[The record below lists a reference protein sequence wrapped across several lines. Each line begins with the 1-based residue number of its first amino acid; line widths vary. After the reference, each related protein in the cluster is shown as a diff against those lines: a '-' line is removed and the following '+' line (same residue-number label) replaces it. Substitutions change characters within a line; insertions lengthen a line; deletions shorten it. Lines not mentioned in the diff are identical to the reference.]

1 MNTGSLPRRYARA
14 LIQLA
19 GETDAVEPIGRSLT
33 ELTRVLQRSPDL
45 LATLA
50 NDFIDFTQRLAA
62 MEEIAAH
69 QNFPQILKN
78 FLCLLVKKERVSL
91 LPDIV
96 REYQRFED
104 EILGIVRVR
113 VETPSAPEAS
123 TLERVGAILGHQLNK
138 KVIPEGK
145 ADPSMIG
152 GMILKIDHKVYD
164 GSIRREIER
173 IKENMLK
180 G

>member
-33 ELTRVLQRSPDL
+33 ELTQVLQRSPEL

-50 NDFIDFTQRLAA
+50 NDLIDFTQRLTA
-62 MEEIAAH
+62 MEAIAAH
-69 QNFPQILKN
+69 QGFPQILKN
-78 FLCLLVKKERVSL
+78 FLCLLVKKERVGL
-91 LPDIV
+91 LPEIV
-96 REYQRFED
+96 REYQRFQD

-113 VETPSAPEAS
+113 VETPTAPEAS
-123 TLERVGAILGHQLNK
+123 ILERVGAILGRKLNK
-138 KVIPEGK
+138 KVVPEGK

-152 GMILKIDHKVYD
+152 GMILKIDHRVYD
-164 GSIRREIER
+164 GSIRRELER
-173 IKENMLK
+173 IKETMLNN
-180 G
+180 

>member
-33 ELTRVLQRSPDL
+33 ELTRVLQRSSDL

-62 MEEIAAH
+62 MEEIASR

-96 REYQRFED
+96 REYRRFED

-113 VETPSAPEAS
+113 VETPSAPEAP
-123 TLERVGAILGHQLNK
+123 TLERVGAILGRQLNK

-152 GMILKIDHKVYD
+152 GMILKIDHRVYD
-164 GSIRREIER
+164 GSIRRELER